1 MDMPT
6 LGEQIRALRKK
17 RGMTQEQLAEK
28 LGTTKAAI
36 SRYEKDQRQPKISQI
51 KKIATALDAS
61 TDETLLLFTGT
72 EEMYLSEIDGE
83 GNVVERTEFSELTCG
98 MRRALAD
105 IVISQHDK
113 EDGKL
118 KEDVD
123 KLLFTFCQLNPVLRD
138 FIITEA
144 EETLAEQQKSEA
156 RFQKFREK
164 RMKQIAKD
172 GE

>member
-1 MDMPT
+1 MPT
-6 LGEQIRALRKK
+6 LGEQIRELRKK
-17 RGMTQEQLAEK
+17 RGMTQEQLANK

-61 TDETLLLFTGT
+61 SDETLLLFTGT
-72 EEMYLSEIDGE
+72 EEMYFSKIDGE
-83 GNVVERTEFSELTCG
+83 GNVVERTEFSELPCW

-105 IVISQHDK
+105 VIVSQQD
-113 EDGKL
+113 EGDSKL
-118 KEDVD
+118 KEDVY
-123 KLLFTFCQLNPVLRD
+123 KLLFTFRQLNPVLRD

-144 EETLAEQQKSEA
+144 EETLAEQRKSEA

-164 RMKQIAKD
+164 RLKQIAKD